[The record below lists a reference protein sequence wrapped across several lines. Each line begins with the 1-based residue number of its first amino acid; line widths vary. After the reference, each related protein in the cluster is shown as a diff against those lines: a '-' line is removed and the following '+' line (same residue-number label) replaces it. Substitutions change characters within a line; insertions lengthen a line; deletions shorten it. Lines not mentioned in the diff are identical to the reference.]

1 MRERVSVC
9 VMCVRERERGGE
21 RERESQR
28 ESGSERREPER
39 NGENSDTVIE
49 EDLLIG
55 SFRKRLTD

>member
-1 MRERVSVC
+1 
-9 VMCVRERERGGE
+9 MCVLERERGGRE